1 MSSPGNP
8 RDTSEIAQGLA
19 QGLAQSDASR
29 TSPAKE
35 TAGAWDDDL
44 PLYGHTARRG
54 SAIKLPPREISVA
67 REGPPLPYEDP
78 PLPEEALPHDDG
90 WVAMQYESTGYWYYQ
105 NRFTGITQWE
115 NPRVPETT
123 PYNYA
128 SYARFAIY

>member
-8 RDTSEIAQGLA
+8 RDTGEIA

-29 TSPAKE
+29 TSPTKE
-35 TAGAWDDDL
+35 TAGAGDDDL

-54 SAIKLPPREISVA
+54 SAIKLPPREISMPH
-67 REGPPLPYEDP
+67 EGPPLPYEDP
-78 PLPEEALPHDDG
+78 PLPEEAPPHDDG
-90 WVAMQYESTGYWYYQ
+90 WTYEEDPSGHYIYV
-105 NRFTGITQWE
+105 NRFTGVRQWQ

-123 PYNYA
+123 YYNYA